1 MFTPLMLNKL
11 VTLYPVSKN
20 KFNKKIKTHSGF
32 LFSSCLYIVR
42 SNQMSLVAGLI
53 LLANASVSVDVNAT
67 QISDEM
73 VQFDIQAQRADK
85 ALIDFA
91 KQTEQTV
98 VFSYEL
104 ASKYQANSVYGF
116 YTQFDALNA
125 LLVGTKLD
133 AVVDQNG
140 LLSIKLKQIKRK
152 DNNMMKLS
160 GVSAAVLP
168 ALLAANV
175 QGVNA
180 AEEVAQQEKIEKI
193 AIVGSRVAGRS
204 VEDLPVP
211 VDILSAEALENTGQ
225 TEVGRM
231 LQSIAPSFNFS
242 SSSISDG
249 TDALRPATLRGLGP
263 DQTLVLINGKRRHQA
278 SIIHI
283 NTSVGRGTAGTD
295 MNAIPASAIKRIEV
309 LRDGA
314 AAQYGSDAIAGVINI
329 VLKDASEGGKA
340 AINYGEYSQGDGET
354 VNIDFN
360 KGFALGDDGYLN
372 TTINYRDR
380 APTNRAGLHGSCQFY
395 GCTQL
400 SDGTLLAGDDR
411 ELTADRNTFRIG
423 DADSTQFGLTVN
435 TGYTLGEGEL
445 YGFITYSTRDNESA
459 AFFRHNAN
467 AAGNPVLQDND
478 ATIPLGFLPKINTTI
493 DDISYNFGYKTEF
506 DNDSTLDF
514 SYTYGENSI
523 DYTTSDTINASYAN
537 FLRYEQGLSAADIR
551 SSIPREAYA
560 YGMELSLQTLNLD
573 FTKNYDDYSLAMGAE
588 LRTDEYRILE
598 GNEYAYRDYDTENG
612 VSLYSGMSNGVG
624 SEDASGGT
632 QGFGGS
638 APASSVDES
647 RDVISFYIDAET
659 YLIEDAIISAA
670 LRYDNYKGF
679 GDTVNFKLAGNW
691 SVTDDISLRGALSS
705 GFRAPSMQ
713 QLYFNNISTQFVVA
727 EDGTLVAE
735 EIGTFRNDS
744 TLAQSLGIPK
754 LKEEKSQNRSL
765 GIVYNVADNINVT
778 VDYYSIDIDDRI
790 VISNRLGKGLSSSLD
805 AALLSSGAGA
815 GQFFL
820 NGADTQTRGIDF
832 VATWNTQGLGGTLDF
847 TIAANFTETEVV
859 GLFTPSGSGLET
871 VPVEDVFSD
880 QEVSIIEEWQPEDRI
895 NLSALYRKDEWT
907 VNLSLNRFGEYTV
920 EDGGRQTYG
929 AEILTDVKV
938 NYFINDD
945 LSVNIGANN
954 VFDVYPDKNEIGNSR
969 SGTIV
974 DANGNTI
981 VSSSGVFEYSR
992 RSAPFGFNGAYY
1004 YVGAEYRF

>member
-1 MFTPLMLNKL
+1 MLINK
-11 VTLYPVSKN
+11 S
-20 KFNKKIKTHSGF
+20 KKIIKKKSNLCRG
-32 LFSSCLYIVR
+32 LFVLNCLYKLR
-42 SNQMSLVAGLI
+42 SNQTYPLYGVIALAPLVCSLNVH
-53 LLANASVSVDVNAT
+53 ANAVES
-67 QISDEM
+67 QM
-73 VQFDIQAQRADK
+73 VQFDIKAQRADL
-85 ALIDFA
+85 ALIEFA

-98 VFSYEL
+98 VFSFEL
-104 ASKYQANSVYGF
+104 AKQYQAQSVFGY
-116 YTQFDALNA
+116 YTQLDALNTM
-125 LLVGTKLD
+125 LQDTELD

-140 LLSIKLKQIKRK
+140 LLSVKLNQINRN
-152 DNNMMKLS
+152 DNNMKKLS

-168 ALLAANV
+168 LLMATNS

-180 AEEVAQQEKIEKI
+180 QEQAAQEKIEKI

-231 LQSIAPSFNFS
+231 LQAIAPSFNFS

-295 MNAIPASAIKRIEV
+295 MNAIPAASIKRIEV

-329 VLKDASEGGKA
+329 VLKDAEEGGKA
-340 AINYGEYSQGDGET
+340 AINYGQYSEGDGET

-395 GCTQL
+395 GCTEL
-400 SDGTLLAGDDR
+400 DDGTLLASDPR
-411 ELTADRNTFRIG
+411 ELTAPRDTFRIG
-423 DADSTQFGLTVN
+423 DADSQQFALTVN
-435 TGYTLGEGEL
+435 SGYELAGGEL
-445 YGFITYSTRDNESA
+445 YGFVTYSTRDNESA

-467 AAGNPVLQDND
+467 AGGNPVLQDGD
-478 ATIPLGFLPKINTTI
+478 AVIPMGFLPKINTTI
-493 DDISYNFGYKTEF
+493 DDISYNFGFKKEF
-506 DNDSTLDF
+506 DNDSSLDF

-523 DYTTSDTINASYAN
+523 DYTTSDTINGSYAN
-537 FLRYEQGLSAADIR
+537 LLRYEQGLNAEDIR
-551 SSIPREAYA
+551 ATIPREAYA

-573 FTKNYDDYSLAMGAE
+573 YTKDFDDYSLAMGAE

-598 GNEYAYRDYDTENG
+598 GSEYAYRDYDTNNG
-612 VSLYSGMSNGVG
+612 VNIYDGLSGGVG
-624 SEDASGGT
+624 SENVSGGT

-638 APASSVDES
+638 SPDSSVDES
-647 RDVISFYIDAET
+647 RDVISFYVDAET
-659 YLIEDAIISAA
+659 YVIDDVIISGA

-691 SVTDDISLRGALSS
+691 SVTDDVSLRGAVST

-713 QLYFNNISTQFVVA
+713 QLYFNNISTQFVVGPNG
-727 EDGTLVAE
+727 DLIAE
-735 EIGTFRNDS
+735 EVGTFRNDS
-744 TLAQSLGIPK
+744 TLAQSIGIPK
-754 LKEEKSQNRSL
+754 LKEEKSENLSL
-765 GIVYNVADNINVT
+765 GIVYNVTDNVNVT
-778 VDYYSIDIDDRI
+778 IDYYSIDIDDRI
-790 VISNRLGKGLSSSLD
+790 VISNRLGKGLSSTLD
-805 AALLSSGAGA
+805 AALVSSGAGA

-820 NGADTQTRGIDF
+820 NGADTETQGVDF
-832 VATWNTQGLGGTLDF
+832 VATWNTEGLGGTLDF
-847 TIAANFTETEVV
+847 TLAANFTETDVV
-859 GLFTPSGSGLET
+859 DLFTPAGSGLET
-871 VPVEDVFSD
+871 IPVEDVFSA
-880 QEVSIIEEWQPEDRI
+880 QETSIIEEWQPQDRV
-895 NLSALYRKDEWT
+895 NLSALYRIDDWT
-907 VNLSLNRFGEYTV
+907 VNLSLNRYGEYTV
-920 EDGGRQTYG
+920 QDGGRQTYG
-929 AEILTDVKV
+929 AEILTDVKI
-938 NYFINDD
+938 NYYVTDN
-945 LSVNIGANN
+945 LSLNIGANN
-954 VFDVYPDKNEIGNSR
+954 LFDVYPDKNTIGNSR

-974 DANGNTI
+974 DASGNTI
-981 VSSSGVFEYSR
+981 VSSTGVFEYSR

-1004 YVGAEYRF
+1004 YLGAEYRF

>member
-1 MFTPLMLNKL
+1 MLINK
-11 VTLYPVSKN
+11 S
-20 KFNKKIKTHSGF
+20 KKIIKKKSNFCRG
-32 LFSSCLYIVR
+32 LFVLNCLYKLR
-42 SNQMSLVAGLI
+42 SNQTYPLYGVIALAPLVCSLNVH
-53 LLANASVSVDVNAT
+53 ANAVES
-67 QISDEM
+67 QM
-73 VQFDIQAQRADK
+73 VQFDIKAQRADL
-85 ALIDFA
+85 ALIEFA

-98 VFSYEL
+98 VFSFEL
-104 ASKYQANSVYGF
+104 AKQYQAQSVFGY
-116 YTQFDALNA
+116 YTQLDALNTM
-125 LLVGTKLD
+125 LQDTELD

-140 LLSIKLKQIKRK
+140 LLSVKLNQINRN
-152 DNNMMKLS
+152 DNNMKKLS

-168 ALLAANV
+168 LLMATNS

-180 AEEVAQQEKIEKI
+180 QEQAAQEKIEKI

-231 LQSIAPSFNFS
+231 LQAIAPSFNFS

-295 MNAIPASAIKRIEV
+295 MNAIPAASIKRIEV

-329 VLKDASEGGKA
+329 VLKDAEEGGKA
-340 AINYGEYSQGDGET
+340 AINYGQYSEGDGET

-395 GCTQL
+395 GCTEL
-400 SDGTLLAGDDR
+400 DDGTLLASDPR
-411 ELTADRNTFRIG
+411 ELTAPRDTFRIG
-423 DADSTQFGLTVN
+423 DADSQQFALTVN
-435 TGYTLGEGEL
+435 SGYELAGGEL

-467 AAGNPVLQDND
+467 AGGNPVLQDGD
-478 ATIPLGFLPKINTTI
+478 AVIPMGFLPKINTTI
-493 DDISYNFGYKTEF
+493 DDISYNFGFKKEF
-506 DNDSTLDF
+506 DNDSSLDF

-523 DYTTSDTINASYAN
+523 DYTTSDTINGSYAN
-537 FLRYEQGLSAADIR
+537 LLRYEQGLNAEDIR
-551 SSIPREAYA
+551 ATIPREAYA

-573 FTKNYDDYSLAMGAE
+573 YTKDYDDYSLAMGAE

-598 GNEYAYRDYDTENG
+598 GSEYAYRDYDTNNG
-612 VSLYSGMSNGVG
+612 VNIYDGMSAGVG
-624 SEDASGGT
+624 SENASGGT

-638 APASSVDES
+638 SPDSSVDES
-647 RDVISFYIDAET
+647 RDVISFYVDAET
-659 YLIEDAIISAA
+659 YVIDDVIISGA

-691 SVTDDISLRGALSS
+691 SVTDDVSLRGAVST

-713 QLYFNNISTQFVVA
+713 QLYFNNISTQFVVGPNG
-727 EDGTLVAE
+727 DLIAE
-735 EIGTFRNDS
+735 EVGTFRNDS
-744 TLAQSLGIPK
+744 TLAQSIGIPK
-754 LKEEKSQNRSL
+754 LKEEKSENLSL
-765 GIVYNVADNINVT
+765 GIVYNVTDNVNVT
-778 VDYYSIDIDDRI
+778 IDYYSIDIDDRI
-790 VISNRLGKGLSSSLD
+790 VISNRLGKGLSSTLD
-805 AALLSSGAGA
+805 AALVSSGAGA

-820 NGADTQTRGIDF
+820 NGADTETQGVDF
-832 VATWNTQGLGGTLDF
+832 VATWNTEGLGGTLDF
-847 TIAANFTETEVV
+847 TLAANFTETDVV
-859 GLFTPSGSGLET
+859 DLFTPAGSGLET
-871 VPVEDVFSD
+871 IPVEDVFSA
-880 QEVSIIEEWQPEDRI
+880 QETSIIEEWQPQDRV
-895 NLSALYRKDEWT
+895 NLSALYRIDDWT
-907 VNLSLNRFGEYTV
+907 VNLSLNRYGEYTV
-920 EDGGRQTYG
+920 QDGGRQTYG
-929 AEILTDVKV
+929 AEVLTDVKI
-938 NYFINDD
+938 NYYVTDN
-945 LSVNIGANN
+945 LSLNIGANN
-954 VFDVYPDKNEIGNSR
+954 LFDVYPDKNTIGNSR

-974 DANGNTI
+974 DASGNTI
-981 VSSSGVFEYSR
+981 VSSTGVFEYSR

-1004 YVGAEYRF
+1004 YLGAEYRF

>member
-1 MFTPLMLNKL
+1 M
-11 VTLYPVSKN
+11 
-20 KFNKKIKTHSGF
+20 
-32 LFSSCLYIVR
+32 R
-42 SNQMSLVAGLI
+42 SNQTHLLCSLSV
-53 LLANASVSVDVNAT
+53 LASAFFSLNVLAT
-67 QISDEM
+67 VTTGQM
-73 VQFDIQAQRADK
+73 VQFDIKAQRADK
-85 ALIDFA
+85 ALIEFA

-104 ASKYQANSVYGF
+104 AKQYNANSLYGF
-116 YTQFDALNA
+116 YTQLDALEA
-125 LLVGTKLD
+125 LLGDSKLD

-140 LLSIKLKQIKRK
+140 LLSIKLKQINRK
-152 DNNMMKLS
+152 NNNMMKLS
-160 GVSAAVLP
+160 GVSAAILP
-168 ALLAANV
+168 ALLAANT

-180 AEEVAQQEKIEKI
+180 AEDVAQEKIEKI

-329 VLKDASEGGKA
+329 VLKDGSEGGKA
-340 AINYGEYSQGDGET
+340 AINYGQYSEGDGET
-354 VNIDFN
+354 INLDFN
-360 KGFALGDDGYLN
+360 KGFALGDKGYVN
-372 TTINYRDR
+372 TTLNYRDR
-380 APTNRAGLHGSCQFY
+380 APTNRAGLHGSCQFN
-395 GCTQL
+395 GCTTL
-400 SDGTLLAGDDR
+400 DDGTLVAGDPR
-411 ELTADRNTFRIG
+411 ELTADRDTFRIG
-423 DADSTQFGLTVN
+423 DADSQQFGLIVS
-435 TGYTLGEGEL
+435 TGYELGDGEL

-467 AAGNPVLQDND
+467 GGGNTVLQDND
-478 ATIPLGFLPKINTTI
+478 ATIQAGFLPKINTTI
-493 DDISYNFGYKTEF
+493 DDISYNFGYKTQF
-506 DNDSTLDF
+506 DNDASLDL

-537 FLRYEQGLSAADIR
+537 FLRYDQGLSAADIR
-551 SSIPREAYA
+551 ATIPREAYA

-573 FTKNYDDYSLAMGAE
+573 FTQNFDDYSLAMGAE
-588 LRTDEYRILE
+588 IRTDEYRILE
-598 GNEYAYRDYDTENG
+598 GSEYAYRDYDTNNG
-612 VSLYSGMSNGVG
+612 VSIYDGLSGGVG

-638 APASSVDES
+638 SPMSSVDES
-647 RDVISFYIDAET
+647 RDVISFYLDAET
-659 YLIEDAIISAA
+659 YIIEDVILSGA

-691 SVTDDISLRGALSS
+691 SITDDISLRGALSS

-713 QLYFNNISTQFVVA
+713 QLYFNNISTQFVV
-727 EDGTLVAE
+727 DDVTGNLVAE
-735 EIGTFRNDS
+735 EVGTFRNDS

-754 LKEEKSQNRSL
+754 LTEEKSQNRSL
-765 GIVYNVADNINVT
+765 GIVYNVTDNINVT
-778 VDYYSIDIDDRI
+778 LDYYSIDIDDRI
-790 VISNRLGKGLSSSLD
+790 VISNRLGKGLSPSLD
-805 AALLSSGAGA
+805 AALISSGAGA

-820 NGADTQTRGIDF
+820 NGADTETQGIDF
-832 VATWNTQGLGGTLDF
+832 VATWNTEGLGGTLDF
-847 TIAANFTETEVV
+847 TLAANFTKTDVV
-859 GLFTPSGSGLET
+859 SLFTPAGSGLET

-880 QEVSIIEEWQPEDRI
+880 QEISIIEEWQPEDRI
-895 NLSALYRKDEWT
+895 NLSALYQRDDWT

-938 NYFINDD
+938 NYFITEN

-954 VFDVYPDKNEIGNSR
+954 LFDVYPDENTIGNSR
-969 SGTIV
+969 TGTIV
-974 DANGNTI
+974 DAQGNTI
-981 VSSSGVFEYSR
+981 VSSPGVFKYSR

-1004 YVGAEYRF
+1004 YLGAEYRF

>member
-1 MFTPLMLNKL
+1 MSVKCK
-11 VTLYPVSKN
+11 KN
-20 KFNKKIKTHSGF
+20 INKKSQRNSGF
-32 LFSSCLYIVR
+32 MFANCLYKLR
-42 SNQMSLVAGLI
+42 SNQMHLLCGLSVLTLAFVSLSVH
-53 LLANASVSVDVNAT
+53 ANKQT
-67 QISDEM
+67 TGQM
-73 VQFDIQAQRADK
+73 VQFDIEAQRADK
-85 ALIDFA
+85 ALIEFA
-91 KQTEQTV
+91 KQTKQTV
-98 VFSYEL
+98 MFSYEL
-104 ASKYQANSVYGF
+104 AKQYDANSVYGF
-116 YTQFDALNA
+116 YTQLHALEA
-125 LLVGTKLD
+125 LLDGTGLD
-133 AVVDQNG
+133 AVMDQNG
-140 LLSIKLKQIKRK
+140 LLSIKLKQINRK
-152 DNNMMKLS
+152 NNNMMKLS
-160 GVSAAVLP
+160 GVSAAILP
-168 ALLAANV
+168 ALLAVNT

-180 AEEVAQQEKIEKI
+180 AEVVADEKIEKI

-231 LQSIAPSFNFS
+231 LQAIAPSFNFS

-329 VLKDASEGGKA
+329 VLKDGSEGGKA
-340 AINYGEYSQGDGET
+340 AINYGEYSEGDGET

-360 KGFALGDDGYLN
+360 KGFALGDNGYVN
-372 TTINYRDR
+372 TTLNYRDR

-395 GCTQL
+395 GCTEQ
-400 SDGTLLAGDDR
+400 SDGTLLAGDPR
-411 ELTADRNTFRIG
+411 ELTAPRDTFRIG
-423 DADSTQFGLTVN
+423 DADSQQFGLTVN
-435 TGYTLGEGEL
+435 TGYELGNGEL

-467 AAGNPVLQDND
+467 AGGNPVLQDND
-478 ATIPLGFLPKINTTI
+478 ATIKAGFLPKINTTI
-493 DDISYNFGYKTEF
+493 DDISYNFGYKTLF
-506 DNDSTLDF
+506 DNDASLDL

-537 FLRYEQGLSAADIR
+537 FLRYDQGLTAADIR
-551 SSIPREAYA
+551 ATIPREAYA
-560 YGMELSLQTLNLD
+560 YGMELSLQTINLD
-573 FTKNYDDYSLAMGAE
+573 FTQNFDDYSLAMGAE
-588 LRTDEYRILE
+588 IRTDEYRILE
-598 GNEYAYRDYDTENG
+598 GSEYAYRDYDTNNG
-612 VSLYSGMSNGVG
+612 VNIYAGQSGGVG
-624 SEDASGGT
+624 SENASGGT

-638 APASSVDES
+638 SPASSVDES
-647 RDVISFYIDAET
+647 RDVISFYLDAET
-659 YLIEDAIISAA
+659 YLIDDVIISGA

-691 SVTDDISLRGALSS
+691 SVTEDISLRGALSS

-713 QLYFNNISTQFVVA
+713 QLYFNNISTQFVVNDA
-727 EDGTLVAE
+727 GNLVAE
-735 EIGTFRNDS
+735 EVGTFRNDS

-754 LKEEKSQNRSL
+754 LTEEKSQNRSL
-765 GIVYNVADNINVT
+765 GIVYNVTDNINLT
-778 VDYYSIDIDDRI
+778 VDYYAIDIDDRI

-820 NGADTQTRGIDF
+820 NGADTETEGVDI
-832 VATWNTQGLGGTLDF
+832 VATWNTEGLGGTLDF
-847 TIAANFTETEVV
+847 TFAANFTKTDVV
-859 GLFTPSGSGLET
+859 SLFTPAGSGLET

-880 QEVSIIEEWQPEDRI
+880 QEISIIEEWQPEDRI
-895 NLSALYRKDEWT
+895 NLSALYQRDNWT

-938 NYFINDD
+938 NYFVTDN

-954 VFDVYPDKNEIGNSR
+954 LFDVYPDENTIGNSR
-969 SGTIV
+969 TGTIV
-974 DANGNTI
+974 DGDGNVV
-981 VSSSGVFEYSR
+981 VSSPGVFKYSR

-1004 YVGAEYRF
+1004 YLGAEYRF

>member
-1 MFTPLMLNKL
+1 MVKAKSNKII
-11 VTLYPVSKN
+11 
-20 KFNKKIKTHSGF
+20 NKKIKLHSGLFF
-32 LFSSCLYIVR
+32 LNCLYKLR
-42 SNQMSLVAGLI
+42 SNQTYSLCGCLAVAP
-53 LLANASVSVDVNAT
+53 LALSFNVQSAAAES
-67 QISDEM
+67 QMI
-73 VQFDIQAQRADK
+73 QFDIKAQRADL
-85 ALIDFA
+85 ALIEFA

-98 VFSYEL
+98 VFSFDL
-104 ASKYQANSVYGF
+104 AKQYQAQSVYGY
-116 YTQFDALNA
+116 YTQLEALSNM
-125 LLVGTKLD
+125 LKQTELD

-140 LLSIKLKQIKRK
+140 LLSIKLKQINRN
-152 DNNMMKLS
+152 DNNMRKLS

-168 ALLAANV
+168 LLMATNSQVAN
-175 QGVNA
+175 
-180 AEEVAQQEKIEKI
+180 AQQQAAQENIEKI

-231 LQSIAPSFNFS
+231 LQAIAPSFNFS

-295 MNAIPASAIKRIEV
+295 MNAIPAAAIKRIEV

-329 VLKDASEGGKA
+329 VLKDADEGGKA
-340 AINYGEYSQGDGET
+340 AVNYGQYSEGDGET
-354 VNIDFN
+354 VTVDFN

-395 GCTQL
+395 GCTEL
-400 SDGTLLAGDDR
+400 SDGTLLAGDPR
-411 ELTADRNTFRIG
+411 ELTAPRDTFRIG
-423 DADSTQFGLTVN
+423 DADSQQFALTVN
-435 TGYTLGEGEL
+435 TGYELAGGEL

-459 AFFRHNAN
+459 AFFRENAN
-467 AAGNPVLQDND
+467 GGGNPVLQDGD
-478 ATIPLGFLPKINTTI
+478 AVIPMGFLPKINTTI
-493 DDISYNFGYKTEF
+493 DDISYNFGFKKEF
-506 DNDSTLDF
+506 DNSSSLDL

-523 DYTTSDTINASYAN
+523 DYTTSDTINGSYAN
-537 FLRYEQGLSAADIR
+537 LLRYEQGLSADDIR
-551 SSIPREAYA
+551 ATIPRQAYA
-560 YGMELSLQTLNLD
+560 YGMELSLQTINLD
-573 FTKNYDDYSLAMGAE
+573 FTQDYDDFSLAMGAE

-598 GNEYAYRDYDTENG
+598 GSEYAYRDYDTNNG
-612 VSLYSGMSNGVG
+612 VNIYDGMSGGIG
-624 SEDASGGT
+624 SENAAGGT

-647 RDVISFYIDAET
+647 RDVISFYLDAET
-659 YLIEDAIISAA
+659 YIIDDVIISGA

-691 SVTDDISLRGALSS
+691 SVTDDVSLRGAVST

-713 QLYFNNISTQFVVA
+713 QLYFNNISTQFVV
-727 EDGTLVAE
+727 GPNGNLVAE
-735 EIGTFRNDS
+735 EVGTFRNDS
-744 TLAQSLGIPK
+744 TLAQSIGIPK
-754 LKEEKSQNRSL
+754 LKEEKSQNLSM
-765 GIVYNVADNINVT
+765 GIVYNVTDNINVT
-778 VDYYSIDIDDRI
+778 LDYYSIDIDDRI
-790 VISNRLGKGLSSSLD
+790 VISNRLGKGLADTLD
-805 AALLSSGAGA
+805 AALVSSGAGA

-820 NGADTQTRGIDF
+820 NGADTETQGIDF
-832 VATWNTQGLGGTLDF
+832 VATWNTEGLGGTLDF
-847 TIAANFTETEVV
+847 TLAANFTETDVV
-859 GLFTPSGSGLET
+859 DLFTPQGSGLET
-871 VPVEDVFSD
+871 IPVEDVFSS
-880 QEVSIIEEWQPEDRI
+880 QEISIIEEWQPQDRV
-895 NLSALYRKDEWT
+895 NLSALYRLEDWT
-907 VNLSLNRFGEYTV
+907 VNLSLNRYGEYTV

-938 NYFINDD
+938 NYFVTDN
-945 LSVNIGANN
+945 LSLNIGANN
-954 VFDVYPDKNEIGNSR
+954 LFDVYPDKNTIGNSR
-969 SGTIV
+969 AGTIV
-974 DANGNTI
+974 DAAGNTI
-981 VSSSGVFEYSR
+981 VSSTGVFEYSR